1 VSKRDQLEPQ
11 ARDMRVIHG
20 MTYTD
25 IAARLGISLRTVQ
38 TWAKDNA
45 SGRGTWDQQ
54 RASLTSSAD
63 TFHAEL
69 YDLGIVVA
77 RTIKDNL
84 LEGRPVDKTSVANLD
99 RIVKTALNAHKYQL
113 KNPPKAGPVSP
124 NEQRHQLQA
133 KIRER
138 LGLKAAQ

>member
-1 VSKRDQLEPQ
+1 
-11 ARDMRVIHG
+11 MRVIHG

-45 SGRGTWDQQ
+45 SGRGAWDQQ

-63 TFHAEL
+63 TFHAEIFN
-69 YDLGIVVA
+69 LGIIVTRRLA
-77 RTIKDNL
+77 DDLQNGLPI
-84 LEGRPVDKTSVANLD
+84 DKTAVSNLD
-99 RIVKTALNAHKYQL
+99 RIVKTMLNAWKYQQ
-113 KNPPKAGPVSP
+113 KNPPKSGPVSP
-124 NEQRHQLQA
+124 NEQRHQIQA
-133 KIRER
+133 RIRER

>member
-1 VSKRDQLEPQ
+1 MSKRDQLEPQ

-20 MTYTD
+20 LTFSD
-25 IAARLGISLRTVQ
+25 IAARLGVSVRTIQ
-38 TWAKDNA
+38 SWAKDD
-45 SGRGTWDQQ
+45 STGRGTWDQQ

-84 LEGRPVDKTSVANLD
+84 LEGRPVDKTAVANLD
-99 RIVKTALNAHKYQL
+99 RIVKTALNAHKYQQ

-124 NEQRHQLQA
+124 NEERHRIQA

-138 LGLKAAQ
+138 LGLKAAP

>member
-1 VSKRDQLEPQ
+1 MSKRDQLEPQ

-20 MTYTD
+20 LTFSD
-25 IAARLGISLRTVQ
+25 IAARLGVSVRTIQ
-38 TWAKDNA
+38 SWAKDD
-45 SGRGTWDQQ
+45 STGRGTWDQQ

-84 LEGRPVDKTSVANLD
+84 LEGRPVDKTAVANLD
-99 RIVKTALNAHKYQL
+99 RIVKTALNAHKYQQ

-124 NEQRHQLQA
+124 NEERHLIQA

-138 LGLKAAQ
+138 LGLKAAP